1 VTHLTQQCVELAE
14 SLSPPEGTPG
24 NRIFSTAHMPSCKH
38 HRIGKDAS
46 GNIVVL
52 VALDPARNAGALP
65 PVFLEHLAVLHS
77 VRCTVSEGQGSADSG
92 LFTVVRCTSS
102 DQGLRRHFITL
113 VTSLVMTLPAVPS
126 CDEAAAT
133 ITRMIQLF
141 RALAKPSTRSVQ
153 GLWGE
158 LFIISAAAEPS
169 VLAAAWHVDP
179 YEQFDFSAGA
189 SRLEVK
195 STKRG
200 KRSHIFSLS
209 QVRPPPGVQ
218 AVIASLRVEPS
229 SGGTSLGELWH
240 GVRGRLQNDA
250 GLLVHVDRVVAIS
263 LGRAWRRGL
272 EARFDSQTAINS
284 LNFFLSSSVPSV
296 SDLLPSEVSDVK
308 FRADISAA
316 LPTTAD
322 ELRNLGLFFAAAVS
336 ANDVTLSD

>member
-1 VTHLTQQCVELAE
+1 VTHLAQQCIDLVE
-14 SLSPPEGTPG
+14 SLSPPEGAPG
-24 NRIFSTAHMPSCKH
+24 NRIFNTAHMPSCKH
-38 HRIGKDAS
+38 HRVGKDAS

-52 VALDPARNAGALP
+52 VSLDPARNAGALP

-77 VRCTVSEGQGSADSG
+77 VKCTVSEGHGSTDSG

-102 DQGLRRHFITL
+102 DQGLRRHFVTL
-113 VTSLVMTLPAVPS
+113 ITSLVMTLPTTPS

-141 RALAKPSTRSVQ
+141 RALGKPSTRSVQ

-158 LFIISAAAEPS
+158 LFIISAATEPS

-200 KRSHIFSLS
+200 KRSHIFSLP
-209 QVRPPPGVQ
+209 QVRPPTGVR

-229 SGGTSLGELWH
+229 SGGTSLGDLWH
-240 GVRGRLQNDA
+240 GVRSKLQDDA
-250 GLLVHVDRVVAIS
+250 GLVVHVDRVVAIS
-263 LGRAWRRGL
+263 LGRTWRRGL
-272 EARFDSQTAINS
+272 EARFDSQTALDS
-284 LNFFLSSSVPSV
+284 LSFFLSCSIPSV
-296 SDLLPSEVSDVK
+296 SELLPSEVTEVR
-308 FRADISAA
+308 FRSDISMVTPTPAA
-316 LPTTAD
+316 
-322 ELRNLGLFFAAAVS
+322 ELSRIGSLFAAATPS
-336 ANDVTLSD
+336 NGHGCSH